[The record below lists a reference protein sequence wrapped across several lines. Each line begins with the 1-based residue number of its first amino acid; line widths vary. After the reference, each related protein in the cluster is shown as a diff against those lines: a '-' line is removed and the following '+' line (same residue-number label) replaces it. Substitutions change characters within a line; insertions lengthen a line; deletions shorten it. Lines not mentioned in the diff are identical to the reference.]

1 MTKVKNFKG
10 VCTVAH
16 IRGTP
21 NDKKG
26 IRMTLR
32 DNTDEIVWE
41 SWLATPEVRT
51 GLFYYVSD
59 PGVVEPHKE
68 DGNRFKDSHDHQGS
82 AEHAHYA
89 GAQGRRHAGV
99 LDEAD

>member
-41 SWLATPEVRT
+41 SWLATR
-51 GLFYYVSD
+51 L
-59 PGVVEPHKE
+59 
-68 DGNRFKDSHDHQGS
+68 
-82 AEHAHYA
+82 
-89 GAQGRRHAGV
+89 RRR
-99 LDEAD
+99 